1 MAGIRLQP
9 PDSFDFK
16 SPDEWPR
23 WKRRFQQFRLA
34 SGLSGRDQER
44 QVCTLLYSMGDE
56 AEDIL
61 RSTNISADERKV
73 YNTVLEKF
81 DEFFKVRKNITF
93 ERARFN
99 WRSQGDSEASEQ
111 FITDLYRLAEDC
123 EYGDLKDQMIR
134 DRIVVGIRDRALSEK
149 LQMDPDLTLEKAKT
163 QVRQREAVH
172 EQEQILKQPVETS
185 VAAVHH
191 KTTYKGNPSHGRK
204 PQYSKKP
211 AAPTPTKCTRCGR
224 EAHKRQQCPA
234 RDATCHKCNK
244 KGHFGSQCFS
254 KIGKRVGDITSA
266 DQGGQD
272 FVYLS
277 TLGGHSSECLC
288 IPISINGIVVDFK
301 VDTGAEVTAITR
313 ATYNLISTPTLD
325 NPSKSLRGPDRK
337 PLSTLGMIEA
347 RLSHEDR
354 HCRQPV
360 YVIQDLEQNLLGS
373 PAIRELKIL
382 IPPRKTSSP
391 RIPRYSRALAPYKV
405 TFTFT
410 SRMMLHHLLS
420 THPAMCHCPCDKK

>member
-149 LQMDPDLTLEKAKT
+149 LQMDPDLTLEKAKM
-163 QVRQREAVH
+163 QVRLLV
-172 EQEQILKQPVETS
+172 
-185 VAAVHH
+185 
-191 KTTYKGNPSHGRK
+191 
-204 PQYSKKP
+204 
-211 AAPTPTKCTRCGR
+211 
-224 EAHKRQQCPA
+224 
-234 RDATCHKCNK
+234 
-244 KGHFGSQCFS
+244 FS
-254 KIGKRVGDITSA
+254 
-266 DQGGQD
+266 
-272 FVYLS
+272 
-277 TLGGHSSECLC
+277 
-288 IPISINGIVVDFK
+288 
-301 VDTGAEVTAITR
+301 
-313 ATYNLISTPTLD
+313 
-325 NPSKSLRGPDRK
+325 
-337 PLSTLGMIEA
+337 
-347 RLSHEDR
+347 
-354 HCRQPV
+354 
-360 YVIQDLEQNLLGS
+360 
-373 PAIRELKIL
+373 
-382 IPPRKTSSP
+382 
-391 RIPRYSRALAPYKV
+391 
-405 TFTFT
+405 
-410 SRMMLHHLLS
+410 
-420 THPAMCHCPCDKK
+420 